1 MVWQHLQRIAVA
13 VEISNVGKERE
24 TVTSTVIANQAY
36 SVAKT
41 TAKEKGSWPRLCAL
55 IATVVQNQVI

>member
-1 MVWQHLQRIAVA
+1 M
-13 VEISNVGKERE
+13 GKERE

-41 TAKEKGSWPRLCAL
+41 TAKEKWPICAEQD
-55 IATVVQNQVI
+55 ISATVVQNQVSDTGHYVV

>member
-1 MVWQHLQRIAVA
+1 M
-13 VEISNVGKERE
+13 GKERE

-41 TAKEKGSWPRLCAL
+41 TAKEKGSWPRVRKCATVLC
-55 IATVVQNQVI
+55 ATVVQNQVIYRT